1 MSVTDPAP
9 FLKDMDLEFFRIYKN
24 APAPAS
30 YSPAPVKY
38 VEPHVGSRAP
48 PAKRTT
54 APDEDEAKPASH
66 SGRIESKIVVLED
79 FIDTDAVCLSFR
91 IIPTLG

>member
-9 FLKDMDLEFFRIYKN
+9 FLKDMDMEFFRIYKN
-24 APAPAS
+24 AAS
-30 YSPAPVKY
+30 YSPAPIKY
-38 VEPHVGSRAP
+38 VEPHVGSQAP

-54 APDEDEAKPASH
+54 APDEDEAGPASD

-79 FIDTDAVCLSFR
+79 FIDTDAVCLSFH
-91 IIPTLG
+91 ILTTLD